1 MTRQSSE
8 DDGIQGS
15 MQQQGQ
21 RTIKNGEIHKSQLHV
36 FGGKTDLPFKPSQ
49 VGSASISGATA
60 SLAGNPWT
68 LQLPFTVLS
77 CACA

>member
-21 RTIKNGEIHKSQLHV
+21 TIKNGGNSQSQLHV
-36 FGGKTDLPFKPSQ
+36 LEENLNLPFKPSQ
-49 VGSASISGATA
+49 VGSSIYPQTTA
-60 SLAGNPWT
+60 SLAGNHLDPPT
-68 LQLPFTVLS
+68 AAFTIS